1 MKLYFDVNSELE
13 SRYEQ
18 MSILFLNE
26 LDITKKKCHAKFKT
40 RETAFTFYEFF
51 YVEKSMSRIFFKHFQ
66 EDFL

>member
-26 LDITKKKCHAKFKT
+26 LDITKKNVMQNSKHAKQLLP
-40 RETAFTFYEFF
+40 FTNFF
-51 YVEKSMSRIFFKHFQ
+51 MWKKACQGFFFKHFQ